1 MVSLA
6 DSLVSS
12 AQRPLR
18 LRVRPDLKV
27 RRHKYQGRPFWVV
40 KEPLGLKYY
49 RFQEEEFAILQMLD
63 GNTSYEDLKTQF
75 EAEFTPQ
82 RITLQ
87 DLQHFIGMLHR
98 SGLVISDQAGQGR
111 QLKRRADENSNRELM
126 GKLSNVLAIRFKGID
141 PERILNWLY
150 PIVGWF
156 FSFWFFCCV
165 IAMGLAAL
173 SLVTVQYDVFRTR
186 LPAFH
191 EFFGPSNWL
200 YLGITLGLTKVLHEF
215 GHGLSCKHFGGEC
228 HEMGVMFLVLTPCL
242 YCNVSDSWLLPN
254 KWHRAAIGAAGMYVE
269 VFLASIATFLWWFSE
284 PGLLNHICLSMM
296 FVCSVSTIL
305 FNGNPLLRFDGYY
318 ILSDIAEIP
327 NLRQKSSKILGRL
340 AQEYCLGIEQPEDPF
355 LPDRHLWFFALY
367 TTAATIYRWVVVF
380 SILFFLNAVLEP
392 YGLKVIGQ
400 AIGLM
405 GLFGLLVQPVW
416 NIIKFFRAPGRMS
429 QVNSKNLSI
438 TVAIILTAI
447 GFVCFVKLPYNVKCA
462 VELKPSQENVE
473 RVIVK
478 SGGQLTSVHFQ
489 LGDEVKK
496 GDLIAELA
504 DIPLELQ
511 YQETLRE
518 HNTLKSQLESLSRDR
533 KRMEG
538 TVTGEIR
545 RLQQAVAASD
555 EALRILN
562 KRREWLKLR
571 APMDGQILPPPE
583 KKPDP
588 KVEGRLP
595 TWDGSLM
602 RRENL
607 GARVEQNDV
616 LCMVGDPTAFEAML
630 VIDQADLPFVSTN
643 MNARIRLDAYTDDT
657 LEGEIA
663 DIAGSDMEVAS
674 PTMSTQTGGQMA
686 LVTDA
691 SGVQRPQSA
700 SYEARVPLQNQQLS
714 LALRPGM
721 RGRAKIKAEPQTL
734 ITRLWR
740 LLNRTFHFNI

>member
-12 AQRPLR
+12 AQRPLK

-40 KEPLGLKYY
+40 KEPIGLKYY
-49 RFQEEEFAILQMLD
+49 RFQEEEFSILQMLD
-63 GNTSYEDLKTQF
+63 GNTSYEDLKSQF
-75 EAEFTPQ
+75 ESEFAPQ

-98 SGLVISDQAGQGR
+98 SGLVISDQSGQGR
-111 QLKRRADENSNRELM
+111 QLNRRASENSKRELM

-141 PERILNWLY
+141 PERVLNWLY

-165 IAMGLAAL
+165 IVMALVALA
-173 SLVTVQYDVFRTR
+173 LVTVQYEMFRTR

-191 EFFGPSNWL
+191 EFFGPSNWF

-269 VFLASIATFLWWFSE
+269 VFLASIATYLWWFSE
-284 PGLLNHICLSMM
+284 PGLLNHVCLSIM

-340 AQEYCLGIEQPEDPF
+340 AQEYCLGIEQQEDPF

-367 TTAATIYRWVVVF
+367 TTAATVYRWVVVF

-416 NIIKFFRAPGRMS
+416 NMIKFFRAPGRMS
-429 QVNSKNLSI
+429 QVKSKNLSI
-438 TVAIILTAI
+438 TVAIVAALLA
-447 GFVCFVKLPYNVKCA
+447 FVCFVKLPFSVKCA
-462 VELKPSQENVE
+462 VEVKPQQQMVE

-478 SGGQLTSVHFQ
+478 SGGQLQKIHVE
-489 LGDEVKK
+489 LGDQVEK
-496 GDLIAELA
+496 GQVIAELV

-511 YQETLRE
+511 FQETHRE
-518 HNTLKSQLESLSRDR
+518 YNTLYAQWENLSRDR
-533 KRMEG
+533 KRMDG
-538 TVTGEIR
+538 SITAEIR
-545 RLQQAVAASD
+545 RLEQAVRASKKSL
-555 EALRILN
+555 EILN
-562 KRREWLKLR
+562 QRRNWLKLK
-571 APMDGQILPPPE
+571 APLAGVVLPPPE

-588 KVEGRLP
+588 QVEGRLP

-602 RRENL
+602 RPENL

-616 LCMVGDPTAFEAML
+616 LCMVGDPVSFEAML
-630 VIDQADLPFVSTN
+630 VIDQTDLPFVEPDDE
-643 MNARIRLDAYTDDT
+643 ALVRLDAYADDT
-657 LEGEIA
+657 FEGTILEIA
-663 DIAGSDMEVAS
+663 GADMEVAS
-674 PTMSTQTGGQMA
+674 PAMSTQAGGRMA

-700 SYEARVPLQNQQLS
+700 SYEARVPLKDVKQ

-721 RGRAKIKAEPQTL
+721 RGRAKIKADKQTL
-734 ITRLWR
+734 IARFWR
-740 LLNRTFHFNI
+740 LLNRTFHLNI

>member
-12 AQRPLR
+12 AARPLK

-40 KEPLGLKYY
+40 KEPIGLKYY
-49 RFQEEEFAILQMLD
+49 RFQEEEFSILQMLD

-75 EAEFTPQ
+75 ESEFSPQ

-98 SGLVISDQAGQGR
+98 SGLVISDASGQGR
-111 QLKRRADENSNRELM
+111 QLQRRSAENANRELM

-165 IAMGLAAL
+165 MIMALVAL
-173 SLVTVQYDVFRTR
+173 SLVTVQYDMFRTR

-191 EFFGPSNWL
+191 EFFGPSNWF

-269 VFLASIATFLWWFSE
+269 VFLATIATYLWWFSE
-284 PGLLNHICLSMM
+284 PGLLNHVCLSIM

-318 ILSDIAEIP
+318 ILSDISEIP

-340 AQEYCLGIEQPEDPF
+340 AQEYCLGIEQQEDPF

-367 TTAATIYRWVVVF
+367 TTAATLYRWVVVF

-392 YGLKVIGQ
+392 YGLKVLGQ

-429 QVNSKNLSI
+429 QVKSKNLSI
-438 TVAIILTAI
+438 TVAIIAAI
-447 GFVCFVKLPYNVKCA
+447 IAFVAFVKLPYNVKCA
-462 VELKPSQENVE
+462 VEIKPSQQEVE

-478 SGGQLTSVHFQ
+478 SGGQLKSVNVE
-489 LGDEVKK
+489 LGDKVAA
-496 GDLIAELA
+496 GDVLAELV

-511 YQETLRE
+511 YQETQRE
-518 HNTLKSQLESLSRDR
+518 YDTLYSQWQSLSKDR
-533 KRMEG
+533 KRVDG
-538 TVTGEIR
+538 SVTGEIR
-545 RLQQAVAASD
+545 RLDQAVAASG

-562 KRREWLKLR
+562 KRREWLKLK
-571 APMDGQILPPPE
+571 APIAGVVMPPPE

-602 RRENL
+602 RPENL

-616 LCMVGDPTAFEAML
+616 LCMVGDPNAFEAML
-630 VIDQADLPFVSTN
+630 VIDQADLPFISKDMKALV
-643 MNARIRLDAYTDDT
+643 RVDAYTDDT
-657 LEGEIA
+657 LEGIIV

-674 PTMSTQTGGQMA
+674 PAMSTQAGGQMA

-700 SYEARVPLQNQQLS
+700 SYEARVPLNDLQQ

-721 RGRAKIKAEPQTL
+721 RGRAKIKAEKQTL
-734 ITRLWR
+734 LARFWR
-740 LLNRTFHFNI
+740 LLNRTFHFSI

>member
-12 AQRPLR
+12 AQRPLK

-40 KEPLGLKYY
+40 KEPIGLKYY
-49 RFQEEEFAILQMLD
+49 RFQEEEFSILQMLD
-63 GNTSYEDLKTQF
+63 GNTSYEDLKNQF
-75 EAEFTPQ
+75 EAEFAPQ

-98 SGLVISDQAGQGR
+98 SGLVISDASGQGR
-111 QLKRRADENSNRELM
+111 QLQRRSAENSRRELM

-141 PERILNWLY
+141 PERLLNWLY

-165 IAMGLAAL
+165 IIMALVAL
-173 SLVTVQYDVFRTR
+173 SLVTVQYDMFRTR

-191 EFFGPSNWL
+191 EFFGPSNWF

-269 VFLASIATFLWWFSE
+269 VFLASVATFLWWFSE
-284 PGLLNHICLSMM
+284 PGLLNHICLSIM

-340 AQEYCLGIEQPEDPF
+340 AQEYCLGIEQQEDPF

-367 TTAATIYRWVVVF
+367 TTAATVYRWVVVF

-416 NIIKFFRAPGRMS
+416 NMIKFFRAPGRMS
-429 QVNSKNLSI
+429 QVKSKNLSI
-438 TVAIILTAI
+438 TVAIIAAFVS
-447 GFVCFVKLPYNVKCA
+447 FVCFVKLPFSVKCA
-462 VELKPSQENVE
+462 VEVKPSQQKVE

-478 SGGQLTSVHFQ
+478 SAGQLKSVNFE
-489 LGDEVKK
+489 LGDEVEE
-496 GDLIAELA
+496 GQVIAELE
-504 DIPLELQ
+504 DIALELQ

-518 HNTLKSQLESLSRDR
+518 YNSLYAQWKSLSNDR

-538 TVTGEIR
+538 TVTAEIR
-545 RLQQAVAASD
+545 RLDQAVRASE
-555 EALRILN
+555 EALAILD
-562 KRREWLKLR
+562 RRRDWLKLR
-571 APMDGQILPPPE
+571 APLAGTVMPPPE

-602 RRENL
+602 RPKNL

-630 VIDQADLPFVSTN
+630 IIDQSDLPFVSTE
-643 MNARIRLDAYTDDT
+643 MNALVRLDAYVDDT
-657 LEGEIA
+657 FEGKIEAIA
-663 DIAGSDMEVAS
+663 ASDMEVAS
-674 PTMSTQTGGQMA
+674 PSMSTQAGGRMA

-700 SYEARVPLQNQQLS
+700 SYEALVPLQDLQQI
-714 LALRPGM
+714 ALRPGM
-721 RGRAKIKAEPQTL
+721 RGRAKIKAEKQTL
-734 ITRLWR
+734 ISRLWR
-740 LLNRTFHFNI
+740 VLNRTFHLSI